1 MNITVSVNFYKVV
14 VLSVGIFETVI
25 VDERHF
31 PNRDGANAYMQTL
44 NKGLIGVLVEV

>member
-1 MNITVSVNFYKVV
+1 MILTVNVPFFKVV

-31 PNRDGANAYMQTL
+31 SDHDSANAYVQTL
-44 NKGLIGVLVEV
+44 TKGLVGVLVEV